1 MCSPRGWDSS
11 HLPALCSGK
20 RPGPGAALLPPG
32 APARGQKRSG
42 DEDILLVS
50 VPSLTSQGR
59 QEAMVCRGPWDVW
72 NCSRGVGGWLALEK
86 PRSNLSMEIFPS
98 PASSSEMWRRY
109 HQGSVPS
116 QWTDCSTHPRLYRS
130 PALSA
135 GPPSLPGARKSSGL
149 FLFQSCRVTGLES
162 LLGGTRVH
170 RGYMAGTWLH
180 RLRRCLA
187 WHRGRGGAGGLD

>member
-1 MCSPRGWDSS
+1 
-11 HLPALCSGK
+11 
-20 RPGPGAALLPPG
+20 
-32 APARGQKRSG
+32 
-42 DEDILLVS
+42 
-50 VPSLTSQGR
+50 
-59 QEAMVCRGPWDVW
+59 
-72 NCSRGVGGWLALEK
+72 
-86 PRSNLSMEIFPS
+86 MEIFPS

-130 PALSA
+130 PALSE

-162 LLGGTRVH
+162 LLGDTRVH
-170 RGYMAGTWLH
+170 RGCMAGTWLH

-187 WHRGRGGAGGLD
+187 WH

>member
-59 QEAMVCRGPWDVW
+59 REAMVCRGPWDVW
-72 NCSRGVGGWLALEK
+72 NCSRGVGGVADIGKAQVQPWRSSRVPLPPLRCGGGTTKALSL
-86 PRSNLSMEIFPS
+86 RSGQIVPPTRASTAVLPSARGLLHSQGLGRAQGSSCFS
-98 PASSSEMWRRY
+98 PA
-109 HQGSVPS
+109 G
-116 QWTDCSTHPRLYRS
+116 
-130 PALSA
+130 
-135 GPPSLPGARKSSGL
+135 
-149 FLFQSCRVTGLES
+149 
-162 LLGGTRVH
+162 
-170 RGYMAGTWLH
+170 
-180 RLRRCLA
+180 
-187 WHRGRGGAGGLD
+187 